1 MCPCLNCSSGKDN
14 VSSYA
19 QQTQPSREVCV
30 MYTTVSPAQIAE
42 PIIGG
47 DRLALVVNLVFDK
60 GAPCTLAP
68 PGEYDAPICVA
79 LSDNVARHHQQ
90 PVIAINQAMSRTHDC
105 IHRSSWISLLMYSTR
120 TSTGQHSFAA
130 YGPRTWNW
138 PPTALW
144 SPELPLSSF
153 KRQLKTHSSVPALDS
168 AGCSCGCRVPSSHRC
183 CCDCTPSS
191 APTTNV

>member
-1 MCPCLNCSSGKDN
+1 VCCKPKTAKPLQQEHHLSTVLSKCSETSDNLLQWTSDLMCPCLNCSSGKDN

-19 QQTQPSREVCV
+19 QQTRPSREVCV

-90 PVIAINQAMSRTHDC
+90 PVIAINQAMSSTHDC
-105 IHRSSWISLLMYSTR
+105 IHRSSWISLLMYSRPRPTCLF
-120 TSTGQHSFAA
+120 QH
-130 YGPRTWNW
+130 
-138 PPTALW
+138 
-144 SPELPLSSF
+144 
-153 KRQLKTHSSVPALDS
+153 
-168 AGCSCGCRVPSSHRC
+168 
-183 CCDCTPSS
+183 
-191 APTTNV
+191 